1 MFKINWANNLENFLC
16 LIIGGLIVYFSMNIT
31 QKNTLKEVTPTINE
45 AINKKTVENN
55 INTSL
60 EVGKIKKSD
69 SIMIV
74 LDSKNDQKPITNI
87 VDENKNPNIVDISNL
102 SERRKRN
109 IKKWIKNAS
118 N

>member
-1 MFKINWANNLENFLC
+1 
-16 LIIGGLIVYFSMNIT
+16 MNIT

-69 SIMIV
+69 SIRIV

-109 IKKWIKNAS
+109 IKKWIENAS

>member
-16 LIIGGLIVYFSMNIT
+16 LIIGGLIVYFSMTIT

-69 SIMIV
+69 SIKIV

-87 VDENKNPNIVDISNL
+87 VDENKNSNIVDISNL

-109 IKKWIKNAS
+109 IKKWIQNAS